1 MDEEVLNKLDPED
14 ETLLNKTIN
23 TGEVT
28 DWPHLRQVL
37 QSRVKANVA
46 EFIRRGPDPLLPRSD
61 QPATPEGRVF
71 PPFKPRRT
79 NPQRGPTQTLPS
91 EMTEQQANEF
101 VENIVG
107 MIEGFDEAAPFTI
120 KRVCELALLPRN
132 HYRTVGKY
140 LRGLERTL
148 LVTSSPNTF
157 AVSPAISPTQSVY
170 ASLGMEGVLKTINT
184 PIFTPIAFLHDD
196 ARRRSQSRSPP
207 ASPVRLHNALAL
219 GDAASAPAD
228 EPKGLGLVDELDTPA
243 PGHMA
248 SEPTPLTATTTPVS
262 SEPPSPAVGAKT
274 LEQRFVKSSGGGEE
288 GKKEG
293 EEGKNEDAEVESMV
307 LSEDPQ

>member
-1 MDEEVLNKLDPED
+1 MDWL
-14 ETLLNKTIN
+14 
-23 TGEVT
+23 
-28 DWPHLRQVL
+28 HRRQAL
-37 QSRVKANVA
+37 QSRVKADAA

-107 MIEGFDEAAPFTI
+107 MIEGLTTAPFTI

-157 AVSPAISPTQSVY
+157 ASVY
-170 ASLGMEGVLKTINT
+170 ASLGMEGVLETINT

-196 ARRRSQSRSPP
+196 ARRRSQSRSPS

-274 LEQRFVKSSGGGEE
+274 LEQRFVKSSGDGDE